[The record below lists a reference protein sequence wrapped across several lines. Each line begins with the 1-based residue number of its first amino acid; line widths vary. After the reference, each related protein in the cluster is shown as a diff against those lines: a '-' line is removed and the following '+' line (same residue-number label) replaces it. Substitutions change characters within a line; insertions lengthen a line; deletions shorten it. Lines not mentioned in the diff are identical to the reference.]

1 MTAHEEL
8 DTPSPEDSPRSP
20 KGNWKMSS
28 GKRVIRTEQ
37 KKKKEMKSHSC
48 ILMVKS
54 IALTNSAFRSFSKS
68 GKTCQALDASISILK
83 Q

>member
-8 DTPSPEDSPRSP
+8 DTPSPEDSPKSP

-37 KKKKEMKSHSC
+37 KKKEMKSHSC

-54 IALTNSAFRSFSKS
+54 IAPTNSAFRSFSKS